1 MGKILQDI
9 WIIDDAG
16 IVLYNRVFDKRVDA
30 ILFGALMSALNNL
43 TKEILNEGLTSF
55 VLENKL
61 YSIARR
67 REITFIVSSDKKYRE
82 KYVHKEFKI
91 LIDAF
96 FENYKEE
103 LETWKGQISIFY
115 EFEKIFHNSLQDPVK
130 KFEQS
135 FW

>member
-1 MGKILQDI
+1 MEKILQDI

-16 IVLYNRVFDKRVDA
+16 IVLYNRVFNERVDA
-30 ILFGALMSALNNL
+30 TLFGALMSALNNL
-43 TKEILNEGLTSF
+43 TKEILNDGLTSF
-55 VLENKL
+55 KLKDKL

-67 REITFIVSSDKKYRE
+67 KEITFIVSSDIKFKE
-82 KYVHKEFKI
+82 KNVYKEFEI
-91 LIDAF
+91 LIESF

-103 LETWKGQISIFY
+103 LENWKGQIDIFSD
-115 EFEKIFHNSLQDPVK
+115 FEKIFHESLQDPIK